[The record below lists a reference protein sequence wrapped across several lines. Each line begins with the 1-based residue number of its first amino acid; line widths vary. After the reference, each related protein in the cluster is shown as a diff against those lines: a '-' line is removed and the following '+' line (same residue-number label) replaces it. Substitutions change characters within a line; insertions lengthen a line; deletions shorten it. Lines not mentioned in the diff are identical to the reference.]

1 MQEQLPR
8 RESMNRF
15 EGSKMALKKDKAKVV
30 DEVWTQDRVKEF
42 LVMEPAENVEKD
54 FHMLLKA
61 YQSMRVD
68 NFADFVG
75 YFVEEGRDVNSKGPS
90 GETVLS
96 IVKEHR
102 NSGEFVEV
110 LVGTGAA

>member
-1 MQEQLPR
+1 
-8 RESMNRF
+8 
-15 EGSKMALKKDKAKVV
+15 MALKKDKAKVL

-42 LVMEPAENVEKD
+42 LVVEPAENVEKD

-68 NFADFVG
+68 NFEDFVG
-75 YFVEEGRDVNSKGPS
+75 YFVEEGRDVNCKGPG
-90 GETVLS
+90 GESVLS

-110 LVGTGAA
+110 LVGAGAA

>member
-1 MQEQLPR
+1 
-8 RESMNRF
+8 
-15 EGSKMALKKDKAKVV
+15 MALKKDKEKVL

-42 LVMEPAENVEKD
+42 LVVEPAENVEKD

-61 YQSMRVD
+61 YQSMRAD

-75 YFVEEGRDVNSKGPS
+75 YFVTEGRDINCKGPN

-102 NSGEFVEV
+102 NSGDFVDV
-110 LVGTGAA
+110 LSRAGAA